1 MTAPDGLVG
10 FEGDKGPVP
19 PRALVLSLLALS
31 APVVGAV
38 MAPEWMEQESG
49 ILLWLTVFIPPF
61 LLTYYRG
68 WQGASLALAGG
79 MATLSLVPAAL
90 YLFGFQPPAFG
101 TLLWMVSTYVG
112 VSVGVA
118 VFSEVLR
125 RKLRAAEAMALTDV
139 LTQLPN
145 RRHAGIF
152 LSAAFGSAS
161 RGEAASV
168 VLMDLDHFKRV
179 NDTYGHRTGDE
190 VLRRFGAALARAT
203 RRMDLSARWGGEE
216 FLAVLQKCD
225 ADGARIFME
234 RVQGEFA
241 KEELPWGT
249 VTFSTGIAQYHAGM
263 GTPELWVAE
272 ADRALYQ
279 AKEAGRNTVRVAE
292 VVPLEQVFDLQAEIQ
307 EIEERRR
314 VEAGV
319 GALAPADAGGGSPDG
334 PGGLPGGT
342 ESLLLVEDDAPSRQ
356 TVARLLRGLG
366 YQVVEAPDGPSALAT
381 LRELK
386 RVDLVLTDLVM
397 PGMSGFGLAERVE
410 AEHGPHRI
418 LYVSGR
424 LQGELAWAG
433 APGTR
438 FAYLS
443 KPFSPP
449 DVAGAVR
456 TLLDEP
462 LEEGSPAP
470 P

>member
-1 MTAPDGLVG
+1 MTQPEGLVG
-10 FEGDKGPVP
+10 FEDEKGPVP
-19 PRALVLSLLALS
+19 ARALVLSLLALS
-31 APVVGAV
+31 APVVGAL

-68 WQGASLALAGG
+68 WRGASLALAGG

-90 YLFGFQPPAFG
+90 FLFGFQPPAFG

-112 VSVGVA
+112 VCVGVA

-125 RKLRAAEAMALTDV
+125 RKLRTVEAMALTDV

-225 ADGARIFME
+225 AEGARIFTE

-241 KEELPWGT
+241 QEQFPWGS

-279 AKEAGRNTVRVAE
+279 AKESGRNAVRVAE
-292 VVPLEQVFDLQAEIQ
+292 VVPLEQVFDLQAEIR

-314 VEAGV
+314 RAQQEALGPVGGEAGAEGGT
-319 GALAPADAGGGSPDG
+319 GA
-334 PGGLPGGT
+334 LPGGT
-342 ESLLLVEDDAPSRQ
+342 ESLLLVEDDAPTRQ
-356 TVARLLRGLG
+356 TLARLLRGLG

-381 LRELK
+381 LRELE

-397 PGMSGFGLAERVE
+397 PGMSGFGLAERIE

-443 KPFSPP
+443 KPFAPT

-456 TLLDEP
+456 ALLDES
-462 LEEGSPAP
+462 LEEGLPVGP
-470 P
+470 

>member
-1 MTAPDGLVG
+1 MTRPEGLVG
-10 FEGDKGPVP
+10 FEDEKGPVP

-31 APVVGAV
+31 APAVGALL
-38 MAPEWMEQESG
+38 APEWMEQESG

-68 WQGASLALAGG
+68 WRGASLALAGG

-90 YLFGFQPPAFG
+90 FLFGFQPPAFG

-112 VSVGVA
+112 VCVGVA

-125 RKLRAAEAMALTDV
+125 RKIRAVEAMALTDV

-168 VLMDLDHFKRV
+168 VLMDLDHFKQV

-225 ADGARIFME
+225 ADGARIFTE

-241 KEELPWGT
+241 REQFPWGS

-279 AKEAGRNTVRVAE
+279 AKEAGRNAVRVAE
-292 VVPLEQVFDLQAEIQ
+292 VVPLEQVFDLQGEIR

-314 VEAGV
+314 REQQEALVPAAGEV
-319 GALAPADAGGGSPDG
+319 GAERGTDV
-334 PGGLPGGT
+334 LPGGT
-342 ESLLLVEDDAPSRQ
+342 ESLLLVEDDAPTRQ
-356 TVARLLRGLG
+356 TLARLLRGLG

-381 LRELK
+381 LRELE

-397 PGMSGFGLAERVE
+397 PGMSGFGLAERIE

-443 KPFSPP
+443 KPFAPM

-456 TLLDEP
+456 ALLDES
-462 LEEGSPAP
+462 LEDRRPVGP
-470 P
+470 